1 MFFATAI
8 TNVFTLLYQLFM
20 VRALTPADFGLLDK
34 LMGLTLLASMPT
46 GTFYAVVAKF
56 ISSFNAENDFSKIRI
71 FLWLFLKKLGVLGIL
86 ILILIVVFRNDIGAY
101 YKTETPLLIVMV
113 GLLLIIST
121 VLPLNLGAL
130 QGLQKFKSLGV
141 ISILSSSLR
150 LILGVA
156 FVKIGF
162 NVAGALAALI
172 IGGFTSFLAA
182 FIPLRKYFLFE
193 QKKELKSKAE
203 KLDLKGIYKYCLPAF
218 IALFSF
224 TLLTNMDLQLISPFF
239 SKEDAGYFAIARM
252 LGKIILYLPGA
263 ITIVMFPKVS
273 EYHTLNKDTTS
284 ILKKCLWIV
293 GSICFFAGL
302 ICSIFPEFIL
312 NLLAGKVYPQC
323 IPLVVPFVLSMSF
336 YALSSVFLFY
346 YLSTHNMKFVY
357 IFMGFACLQAGLII
371 CFHSSLLQVVYIMVV
386 CSIALFFINTLGMR
400 KLRV

>member
-1 MFFATAI
+1 MKTNSLLKNAGIMFFATAI

-218 IALFSF
+218 IAL
-224 TLLTNMDLQLISPFF
+224 
-239 SKEDAGYFAIARM
+239 
-252 LGKIILYLPGA
+252 
-263 ITIVMFPKVS
+263 
-273 EYHTLNKDTTS
+273 
-284 ILKKCLWIV
+284 
-293 GSICFFAGL
+293 
-302 ICSIFPEFIL
+302 
-312 NLLAGKVYPQC
+312 
-323 IPLVVPFVLSMSF
+323 
-336 YALSSVFLFY
+336 
-346 YLSTHNMKFVY
+346 
-357 IFMGFACLQAGLII
+357 
-371 CFHSSLLQVVYIMVV
+371 
-386 CSIALFFINTLGMR
+386 
-400 KLRV
+400 